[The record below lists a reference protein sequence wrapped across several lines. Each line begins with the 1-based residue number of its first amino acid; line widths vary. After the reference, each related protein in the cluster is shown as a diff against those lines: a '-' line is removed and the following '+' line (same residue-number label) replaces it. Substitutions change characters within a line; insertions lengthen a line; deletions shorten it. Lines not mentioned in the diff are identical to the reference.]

1 MTDALQ
7 TPDRASLQRRT
18 VTTLVGSQVL
28 GGVGLSAGIAVGAL
42 LAEEVSGSAR
52 FAGLG
57 GTFQVLGSALVAIPM
72 ARVMAAR
79 GRRPGLVLG
88 YALAAAGAVGL
99 ITAGI
104 IGSFPLLL
112 VSSLAFGGA
121 TTANSQSRYAAAD
134 LAPPDRRARD
144 LSIVVW
150 ATTLGSVLGPN
161 LVGPSAPVADALG
174 LPRLTGPF
182 VFSLVGLLLAI
193 VVVLVRLRPD
203 PLLLSRRLALDEG
216 GSPGSRRTAR

>member
-174 LPRLTGPF
+174 LPRLTGR
-182 VFSLVGLLLAI
+182 SS
-193 VVVLVRLRPD
+193 
-203 PLLLSRRLALDEG
+203 SRSSGCCWPSSSCSSACGRTRSCSRAASRSTRA